1 MEEGHPLS
9 QFYGYVSKG
18 VDPQTGDI
26 IYEDRNGDGRI
37 TAADKTWIG
46 DANPD
51 FTFGFNNTLSWKGL
65 SLSFMITGSVG
76 NDIYNASKVEM
87 VSMNNGYNQITD
99 VLRRWRSPGD
109 ITDMPKAGG
118 TDNLKVSSRFVEDGS
133 YVKLKNLTLAY
144 NIRHPALARAHIAC
158 IRPYITC
165 NNLLTL
171 TNYTGYDPE
180 VSEYTSATSMGLD
193 WGSYPNVKT
202 FIFGLNIDF

>member
-1 MEEGHPLS
+1 
-9 QFYGYVSKG
+9 
-18 VDPQTGDI
+18 
-26 IYEDRNGDGRI
+26 
-37 TAADKTWIG
+37 
-46 DANPD
+46 
-51 FTFGFNNTLSWKGL
+51 
-65 SLSFMITGSVG
+65 
-76 NDIYNASKVEM
+76 
-87 VSMNNGYNQITD
+87 
-99 VLRRWRSPGD
+99 
-109 ITDMPKAGG
+109 MPKAGG